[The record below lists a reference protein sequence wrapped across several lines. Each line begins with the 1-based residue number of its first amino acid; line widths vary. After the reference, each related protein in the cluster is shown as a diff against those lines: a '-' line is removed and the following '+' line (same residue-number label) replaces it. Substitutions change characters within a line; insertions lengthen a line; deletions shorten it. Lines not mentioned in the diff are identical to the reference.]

1 MIIEE
6 LHIVNFKSIVAAD
19 CRFSPK
25 VNCLVGNNGMG
36 KTNLLDALHFLS
48 FCRSHLSVPDNMVVK
63 HGEEMA
69 LLQGLYRDES
79 GDAVELLL
87 SIRPGKHKV
96 LRRNKKE
103 YERLSDHIGRFPLV
117 IVSPQDYQLILG
129 GSDERRRFMDQQLCQ
144 QDPRYLSALI
154 QYNRHLQQRNTML
167 KQDRHDDALMDV
179 LELQMES
186 YAAEI
191 YKKRRCFVEDFLP
204 VFNDLYSDIS
214 GSAEEVSL
222 SYRSH
227 LADGV
232 PLGELLRRS
241 RPKDYLLGFS
251 SCGVHKDELEMLLGG
266 VLIRKIGSEGQ
277 NKTFLISMKLAQ
289 FRHQQ
294 LHGHET
300 PILLL
305 DDIFDKLDA
314 TRVERIIRLVGGNG
328 FGQIFITD
336 TNRKYLDEIIASWSE
351 DYRLFKIENGQIFQQ

>member
-6 LHIVNFKSIVAAD
+6 LHIVNFKSIAAAD

-25 VNCLVGNNGMG
+25 VNCFVGNNGMG

-48 FCRSHLSVPDNMVVK
+48 FCRSHLSVPDNMVVRR
-63 HGEEMA
+63 GEDMA
-69 LLQGLYRDES
+69 ILQGLYRDEQDDPS
-79 GDAVELLL
+79 ELLL

-103 YERLSDHIGRFPLV
+103 YDRLSDHIGRFPLV

-129 GSDERRRFMDQQLCQ
+129 GSDERRRFMDQQLSQ
-144 QDPRYLSALI
+144 QDPQYLSALI
-154 QYNRHLQQRNTML
+154 QYNRHLQQRNMML
-167 KQDRHDDALMDV
+167 KQYQRDGALMEV
-179 LELQMES
+179 LELQMGR
-186 YAAEI
+186 YAGEI
-191 YKKRRCFVEDFLP
+191 YRKRRHFIDDFVP
-204 VFNDLYSDIS
+204 VFNELYADIS
-214 GSAEEVSL
+214 GSAEEVTL
-222 SYRSH
+222 SYRSQ
-227 LADGV
+227 LSEGV
-232 PLGELLRRS
+232 PLEELLLHS
-241 RPKDYLLGFS
+241 REKDYLLGYS
-251 SCGVHKDELEMLLGG
+251 SCGIHKDELEMLLGG

-294 LHGHET
+294 LHADET

-314 TRVERIIRLVGGNG
+314 SRVERIIRLVGGDA

-336 TNRKYLDEIIASWSE
+336 TNRKYLDEIIAAWST
-351 DYRLFKIENGQIFQQ
+351 DYRLFGIDYGEIKQL